1 MNKLGIIGNPLSHTL
16 SPDIH
21 NSAISFFNLDL
32 VFEKWEL
39 EKVDL
44 KKFFNDAFKKNII
57 GGCIT
62 IPHKENVL
70 EFFNDYDESVDRI
83 GAANWFKIEK
93 SKIKGFN
100 TDCEGFEKC
109 IPNSLF
115 KNISKKKC
123 IIFGAGGSSKA
134 VTEALYRNKVK
145 DLTIVNRTPT
155 KAKLISDKYK
165 DIKIKIID
173 LNKINILKNEIENSD
188 LIVNTT
194 SVGMSSG
201 PNPNGNLIEGYELK
215 KNVTGIDLVY
225 SPLVTPFLQ
234 SIKDSNGVIV
244 NGIDMLIYQAQVGF
258 EILTEKKCPFEIM
271 KTALKL
277 NWNVSI
283 YNYMIILGEK
293 YV

>member
-44 KKFFNDAFKKNII
+44 KNFFNDAFKKNII

-70 EFFNDYDESVDRI
+70 EFFNDYDESVERI

-93 SKIKGFN
+93 GKIKGFN

-109 IPNSLF
+109 IPSSLF
-115 KNISKKKC
+115 KNISEKKC

-201 PNPNGNLIEGYELK
+201 LNPNGNLIEGYKLK

-277 NWNVSI
+277 N
-283 YNYMIILGEK
+283 
-293 YV
+293 

>member
-1 MNKLGIIGNPLSHTL
+1 MEVPCASCCEKPKSNNKGIITIAPPTPTTPLS
-16 SPDIH
+16 
-21 NSAISFFNLDL
+21 
-32 VFEKWEL
+32 
-39 EKVDL
+39 
-44 KKFFNDAFKKNII
+44 
-57 GGCIT
+57 
-62 IPHKENVL
+62 IPAKRPIK
-70 EFFNDYDESVDRI
+70 SRKRI
-83 GAANWFKIEK
+83 VIKLIE
-93 SKIKGFN
+93 
-100 TDCEGFEKC
+100 
-109 IPNSLF
+109 
-115 KNISKKKC
+115 
-123 IIFGAGGSSKA
+123 
-134 VTEALYRNKVK
+134 V
-145 DLTIVNRTPT
+145 
-155 KAKLISDKYK
+155 ISDKYK

-173 LNKINILKNEIENSD
+173 LNKNNILKNEIENSD

-234 SIKDSNGVIV
+234 SIKDSNGVTV

-258 EILTEKKCPFEIM
+258 EVLTEKKCPFEIM

>member
-21 NSAISFFNLDL
+21 NSAISYFNLDL

-44 KKFFNDAFKKNII
+44 KNFFNNAFKKNII

-70 EFFNDYDESVDRI
+70 EFFNDYDESVERI

-93 SKIKGFN
+93 GKIKGFN

-109 IPNSLF
+109 IPSSLF
-115 KNISKKKC
+115 KNISEKKC

-173 LNKINILKNEIENSD
+173 LNKDNILKNEIENSD

-244 NGIDMLIYQAQVGF
+244 NGIDMLIYQAQAGF

-277 NWNVSI
+277 N
-283 YNYMIILGEK
+283 
-293 YV
+293 